1 MKKIVSLLCMLVL
14 ISCTTS
20 KDRDTYKIQ
29 LGKKCTKEGTQY
41 SYIWFHTVYGDQQ
54 VKSEYCKK

>member
-1 MKKIVSLLCMLVL
+1 MKIMYSLLCMLVL
-14 ISCTTS
+14 ISCTTA

-29 LGKKCTKEGTQY
+29 FGKKCTKEGTQY
-41 SYIWFHTVYGDQQ
+41 SYVWFHTVYGDQQ

>member
-1 MKKIVSLLCMLVL
+1 MLVL

-41 SYIWFHTVYGDQQ
+41 SYVWFHTVYGDQQ